1 MVEKIILDNG
11 VRVLHEK
18 LEHVRSCALGVWV
31 ENGSC
36 HEPDGLAGI
45 SHYIEHMMFKGTE
58 SRTAADLAK
67 DFDAIGGQ
75 VNAFTT
81 K

>member
-31 ENGSC
+31 
-36 HEPDGLAGI
+36 
-45 SHYIEHMMFKGTE
+45 K
-58 SRTAADLAK
+58 TAAATSPTVWPASL
-67 DFDAIGGQ
+67 
-75 VNAFTT
+75 TT
-81 K
+81 LST

>member
-18 LEHVRSCALGVWV
+18 LVHGRSCALGVWV

-36 HEPDGLAGI
+36 HEPDNLAGI

-58 SRTAADLAK
+58 SRTAADLA
-67 DFDAIGGQ
+67 
-75 VNAFTT
+75 
-81 K
+81 